1 MNRSWLKGMKL
12 RVSVPHAESNDR
24 DKRKGSLTTPTLIK
38 TALSMGVVIIAS
50 TGIGYFQVISR
61 VTAQSLAK
69 LEQYVGLRAERER
82 AIFSLAED
90 NHVLLKQALL
100 ERLKAQGDRD
110 PKAEFDQLF
119 VTYKDGTIRN
129 RPEIF
134 NIDKTPGVF
143 LSKNVKVDADMR
155 RRVMTYYETLSA
167 YGPAWRNR
175 FANSYTQIPENGMV
189 MYMHEYPW
197 ALKAPSRGSFR
208 VTDDESFQITRKVY
222 APERKTVWTGIYYD
236 QVADAW
242 MASCV
247 TPLDVNGRHIATLGH
262 DILIDELR
270 ERTINDALEGTYN
283 MIFREDGRLVA
294 HPQLME
300 EIQQGNGQFSIAQS
314 ENPHLRQIFEIV
326 TQQKENRIVD
336 NPGYNEYLA
345 VTTIDEPGWRLVTV
359 FPKSLL
365 EQEAFAT
372 AQLIL
377 MLGLTALLIEIIVVF
392 FILRRQISAPLNKL
406 MEATESIAA
415 GNLDV
420 KVDATQPNE
429 LGRLGYLFNK
439 MSQQVRESFAALA
452 RTNEELEFR
461 VEKRTTELKK
471 AMEAAD
477 AANQAKSEFLANMS
491 HELRTPLNGILG
503 YAQILRQS
511 NNMSQKQKKGIEIIN
526 QCGSHLLTLIN
537 DILDLS
543 KIEAQ
548 KMELHPIEFHF
559 PSFLQGIAEICRIK
573 AEQKGIDFVYHSED
587 LMPLGIKADEKR
599 LRQILMNLLSNAIKF
614 TEQGRVTFL
623 IKTQKCEGKQ
633 QEGASVYRL
642 RFQVE
647 DTGTGISN
655 EHSEKIFLP
664 FEQAGNIQ
672 KQSEGTGLG
681 LAISQKIALMMG
693 STLNVHSQLGIGSIF
708 WFEVKLPEATE
719 WAEKSKLFQQ
729 GTVIGY
735 KGKKQKILVVDD
747 RWENRSVIVNLL
759 EPVGFEMIEA
769 ENGQEGLDK
778 AAEFQPDLIITDLS
792 MPLMDGYEMLG
803 QLRQS
808 TQCRDVA
815 AIVSSASVFESDR
828 QKSLDAGAND
838 FLPKP
843 IQAESLLETLQVH
856 LGLEWVYEEKK
867 EGEKRKEATG
877 VESGAS
883 KIVPPSAEDLALLH
897 DLIRRGLI
905 NNLLKEIERIETQD
919 GQFIPFT
926 QQLRQFA
933 KGFQLRQIRA
943 FIEQYRG
950 RN

>member
-1 MNRSWLKGMKL
+1 MNRNWLKAMKL
-12 RVSVPHAESNDR
+12 TLSVPPSESKTSN
-24 DKRKGSLTTPTLIK
+24 KSKGSLTRLTLIK

-50 TGIGYFQVISR
+50 TGIGYFQVISSA
-61 VTAQSLAK
+61 TAQSLSQ
-69 LEQYVGLRAERER
+69 LEQYIGLRAQRER

-100 ERLKAQGDRD
+100 ERLKTQGDRD
-110 PKAEFDQLF
+110 PQAEFNQLF

-129 RPEIF
+129 RPELF
-134 NIDKTPGVF
+134 NLDKTPGLF
-143 LSKNVKVDADMR
+143 LAQNVKVDADMR
-155 RRVMTYYETLSA
+155 RRVIAYYETLSA

-197 ALKAPSRGSFR
+197 ALKAPSRKSFH
-208 VTDDESFQITRKVY
+208 VTDDESFQITKKNY
-222 APERKTVWTGIYYD
+222 NPDRKTVWTGIYYD

-283 MIFREDGRLVA
+283 MIFRQDGRLVA

-300 EIQQGNGQFSIAQS
+300 EIQRGNGQFSIAKS
-314 ENPHLRQIFEIV
+314 EDPLLRQIFEIA
-326 TQQKENRIVD
+326 TQQEETRIVD
-336 NPGYNEYLA
+336 NSGYNQYLA
-345 VTTIDEPGWRLVTV
+345 ITTIDEPGWLLVTV

-365 EQEAFAT
+365 TREAFAT
-372 AQLIL
+372 ARLIL
-377 MLGLTALLIEIIVVF
+377 ILGLTALVIEIIVVF
-392 FILRRQISAPLNKL
+392 LILGKQISAPLNKL

-420 KVDATQPNE
+420 QVDATQPNE

-461 VEKRTTELKK
+461 VEKRTAQLKK

-477 AANQAKSEFLANMS
+477 AANQAKSEFVANMS

-511 NNMSQKQKKGIEIIN
+511 NNLSQKQAKGIEIIN

-548 KMELHPIEFHF
+548 KMELHPVEFHF
-559 PSFLQGIAEICRIK
+559 PSFLQSLVEIFRIK
-573 AEQKGIDFVYHSED
+573 AEQKEINFVYHSDD
-587 LMPLGIKADEKR
+587 LLPMSIKADEKL
-599 LRQILMNLLSNAIKF
+599 LRQILVNLLSNAIKF
-614 TEQGRVTFL
+614 TEQGKVTFL
-623 IKTQKCEGKQ
+623 IKSQKSEKEQLEGV
-633 QEGASVYRL
+633 SVYRL

-647 DTGTGISN
+647 DTGTGIN
-655 EHSEKIFLP
+655 NKDLGKIFLP
-664 FEQAGNIQ
+664 FEQTGHVQ

-681 LAISQKIALMMG
+681 LAISQKIALMMN
-693 STLNVHSQLGIGSIF
+693 STINVHSQLEIGSIF
-708 WFEVKLPEATE
+708 WFELELPEATE
-719 WAEKSKLFQQ
+719 WSEKSKLFQQ
-729 GTVIGY
+729 GTLIGY
-735 KGKKQKILVVDD
+735 KGKKQTILVVDD
-747 RWENRSVIVNLL
+747 HWENRSIIVNLL
-759 EPVGFEMIEA
+759 EPIGFEMIEA
-769 ENGQEGLDK
+769 QNGQEGLDK
-778 AAEFQPDLIITDLS
+778 AAEFQPNLIITDLS
-792 MPLMDGYEMLG
+792 MPVMDGYEMLR

-808 TQCRDVA
+808 TQCRDVEV
-815 AIVSSASVFESDR
+815 IVSSASVFESDR

-843 IQAESLLETLQVH
+843 IQAQLFLQMLQKH

-867 EGEKRKEATG
+867 EEATMKEATG
-877 VESGAS
+877 DKSTAF
-883 KIVPPSAEDLALLH
+883 KIVPPSAEELALLH
-897 DLIRRGLI
+897 DLIQKGLI
-905 NNLLKEIERIETQD
+905 NKLLTEIERIERQD
-919 GQFIPFT
+919 NQFIPFT
-926 QQLRQFA
+926 QQLRQLA
-933 KGFQLRQIRA
+933 QDFQLREIRT
-943 FIEQYRG
+943 FIEQYYPK
-950 RN
+950 

>member
-1 MNRSWLKGMKL
+1 MNINWLKAIKL
-12 RVSVPHAESNDR
+12 TRSVPPTEHNVR
-24 DKRKGSLTTPTLIK
+24 DKSKGSLTTLTLIK
-38 TALSMGVVIIAS
+38 TALSMGIVIIAS

-61 VTAQSLAK
+61 VTAQSLSQ
-69 LEQYVGLRAERER
+69 LEQYIGLRAQRER

-90 NHVLLKQALL
+90 NHALLKQALL
-100 ERLKAQGDRD
+100 KRLKAQGKRD
-110 PKAEFDQLF
+110 PQAEFDQLF

-134 NIDKTPGVF
+134 NIDKTPGLF
-143 LSKNVKVDADMR
+143 LGQNVKVDADMR
-155 RRVMTYYETLSA
+155 RRVIAYYETLSA

-197 ALKAPSRGSFR
+197 ALKAPSRKSFR
-208 VTDDESFQITRKVY
+208 VTDDESFQITKKNQD
-222 APERKTVWTGIYYD
+222 PDRKTVWTGIYYD

-270 ERTINDALEGTYN
+270 ERTINDAFKGTYN
-283 MIFREDGRLVA
+283 MIFRQDGRLVV

-300 EIQQGNGQFSIAQS
+300 EIQRGNGQFSIAQS
-314 ENPHLRQIFEIV
+314 EDPHLRQIFELA
-326 TQQKENRIVD
+326 TQQEETRIVD
-336 NPGYNEYLA
+336 NPGYNQYLA
-345 VTTIDEPGWRLVTV
+345 ITTIDEPGWLLVTV

-365 EQEAFAT
+365 TREAFAT
-372 AQLIL
+372 ARLIL
-377 MLGLTALLIEIIVVF
+377 LLGLTALVIEIIVVF
-392 FILRRQISAPLNKL
+392 LILRKQISAPLNKL

-420 KVDATQPNE
+420 QVDATQPNE

-452 RTNEELEFR
+452 KTNEELEFR
-461 VEKRTTELKK
+461 VENRTAELKK

-511 NNMSQKQKKGIEIIN
+511 NNMSQKEKKGIKIIN

-548 KMELHPIEFHF
+548 KMELHPVEFHF
-559 PSFLQGIAEICRIK
+559 PSFLQSLVEICCIK
-573 AEQKGIDFVYHSED
+573 AEQKEIDFVYHFDDSIP
-587 LMPLGIKADEKR
+587 MGIKADEKL
-599 LRQILMNLLSNAIKF
+599 LRQILVNLLGNAIKF
-614 TEQGRVTFL
+614 TQQGRVTFL
-623 IKTQKCEGKQ
+623 IKSQKSEEKQPEG
-633 QEGASVYRL
+633 GSVYHL

-655 EHSEKIFLP
+655 EDLEKIFLP
-664 FEQAGNIQ
+664 FEQAGNNQ

-681 LAISQKIALMMG
+681 LAISQKIALIMD
-693 STLNVHSQLGIGSIF
+693 STINVHSKLGIGSIF
-708 WFEVKLPEATE
+708 WFELELFEAKE
-719 WAEKSKLFQQ
+719 WAEKSKLLEE
-729 GTVIGY
+729 GTLIGY
-735 KGKKQKILVVDD
+735 KGKKQRILVVDD
-747 RWENRSVIVNLL
+747 SWENRSVIVNLL
-759 EPVGFEMIEA
+759 EPIGFEIIEA
-769 ENGQEGLDK
+769 QNGQEGLDK
-778 AAEFQPDLIITDLS
+778 AAELQPNLIITDLS
-792 MPLMDGYEMLG
+792 MPVMDGYEMVR

-808 TQCRDVA
+808 TQCRDVEV
-815 AIVSSASVFESDR
+815 IVSSASVFESDR
-828 QKSLDAGAND
+828 QKSLEAGAND

-843 IQAESLLETLQVH
+843 IQAQIFWEMLQMH
-856 LGLEWVYEEKK
+856 LGLDWVYEEKK
-867 EGEKRKEATG
+867 KAETMKEATG
-877 VESGAS
+877 VENTAF
-883 KIVPPSAEDLALLH
+883 KIIPPSAEELVLLH
-897 DLIRRGLI
+897 DLVQKGLI
-905 NNLLKEIERIETQD
+905 NNLLTEIERIERQD
-919 GQFIPFT
+919 KQFIPFT
-926 QQLRQFA
+926 QKLRQLAQDFR
-933 KGFQLRQIRA
+933 LREIRA
-943 FIEQYRG
+943 FIGQYH
-950 RN
+950 